1 MALELRAV
9 RDEEIAAFR
18 DTLYNTFGFD
28 GDVEPASPDMHRVLV
43 EPGQTWAMF
52 DGTTIVG
59 TAATFN
65 FEISVPGGASLPMA
79 GLTMVTVRPSHRR
92 RGILRQLMQRHLDDA
107 RERRFP
113 VSGLCASE
121 ATIYGRF
128 GYGLAAFCEVYEI
141 GNAHA
146 LRVGHG
152 REETDRGFDDLEWLD
167 EQRARE
173 LLPAI
178 YARATAER
186 PGALRRSDVWW
197 RERRFLET
205 PWSRGGASKRRHV
218 IARRGSEAVGY
229 IQFRQ
234 RGKFTDGVPAG
245 QLEIVELIALDARA
259 EATLWKFALAVDL
272 FPNVTYWNA
281 PADDPLPWLVDDFRR
296 IKRRRGDNLWL
307 RIEDVPA
314 TLERRTYARDG
325 VLRIGVG
332 ETTYELAIEGGR
344 AQCSPTKRPAD
355 LVLDMQ
361 ALATLYLGCVNA
373 TQLARADRIRGERNA
388 LVLADQMFAT
398 ALAPWCAE
406 VF

>member
-28 GDVEPASPDMHRVLV
+28 GDVEPTSPDMHRVLV

-52 DGTTIVG
+52 DGTTVAG

-65 FEISVPGGASLPMA
+65 LEISVPGGASLPMA

-113 VSGLCASE
+113 VSGLWASE

-146 LRVGHG
+146 LRIGHG

-173 LLPAI
+173 LLPAV

-197 RERRFLET
+197 RERGPEHLICEHERT
-205 PWSRGGASKRRHV
+205 G
-218 IARRGSEAVGY
+218 
-229 IQFRQ
+229 QFRQ
-234 RGKFTDGVPAG
+234 RGKFTDGLPAG
-245 QLEIVELIALDARA
+245 QLEIVELIAVDARA

-344 AQCSPTKRPAD
+344 AQCSTTKKAAD
-355 LVLDMQ
+355 LALDMQ
-361 ALATLYLGCVNA
+361 ALSTLYLGCVNA
-373 TQLARADRIRGERNA
+373 TQLARAERIRGEPRA
-388 LVLADQMFAT
+388 LVLADQMFGT